1 MFNLCRCKRRSWG
14 FFFLPLS
21 LLSPLCWTL
30 AGCFRAKRGNFPER
44 AVSKAGFLGGV
55 GAHPEGARLPVQEFL
70 PARLCASLRWPWVSR
85 SDGAWHPGTA
95 HFLAL
100 SCEEKEKGREQ
111 SERREKKKAVSL
123 KLAFL
128 GKGSFPGD
136 CPEKAELNPA
146 TTPQQTHSLPRCVSL
161 AALVRTRTSLLI
173 LPF

>member
-1 MFNLCRCKRRSWG
+1 M
-14 FFFLPLS
+14 
-21 LLSPLCWTL
+21 
-30 AGCFRAKRGNFPER
+30 
-44 AVSKAGFLGGV
+44 SKAGFLGGV